1 MGLLAVLNLAPAKP
15 AHRPVPGMIDVNVP
29 TADPSAVER
38 AERKARRRGGKQG
51 EVLATAVRVVEVPDA
66 ISPAQADRFAEEAGD
81 PKPVSDVAPRSQ
93 YKKLNARKH
102 PKNDIY
108 GSVENDLE
116 IKPFLGEWSDGTPGI
131 DFDVKAIIGKRY
143 IVEESLGNGEIISS
157 AKGVFHDKQQEGSII
172 AMPEQ
177 QVLEHEQLHVVV
189 AARMAHAVQVFAKA
203 AFGKSN
209 LTQTKAER
217 LRKLLDRI
225 GDNAKDHANQRLHEL
240 ITPGLGKNAV
250 EKASAA
256 THRLLSDGTVE
267 RLVRTALLDEVRL
280 HSRALAR
287 FRT

>member
-38 AERKARRRGGKQG
+38 AERKARRRGGRQG
-51 EVLATAVRVVEVPDA
+51 EVLAAAVRVVEVPDA
-66 ISPAQADRFAEEAGD
+66 ISPTEADAFAVEDGD
-81 PKPVSDVAPRSQ
+81 SKPVSDVAPRSQ
-93 YKKLNARKH
+93 YTEVDARKH

-108 GSVENDLE
+108 GSVETDIE
-116 IKPFLGEWSDGTPGI
+116 VEGFLGDRNGVPGT
-131 DFDVKAIIGKRY
+131 DWEVKAKIGKRY
-143 IVEESLGNGEIISS
+143 IVKESLGNGEMISS
-157 AKGVFHDKQQEGSII
+157 AKGVYHDKQREGAII

-177 QVLEHEQLHVVV
+177 QVREHEQLHVVV
-189 AARMAHAVQVFAKA
+189 AARMAHAMQEFAIA

-209 LTQTKAER
+209 LTEPKAKR

-225 GDNAKDHANQRLHEL
+225 GDNAKNHANQRLHEL
-240 ITPGLGKNAV
+240 ILPGLGKNAV

-280 HSRALAR
+280 HSRALGR